1 MVYFDNK
8 NDAFD
13 RKSIVS
19 DLNYKKV
26 LLNEGLFLLPI
37 FSIIFL
43 LIVGFSP
50 IISVLYSL
58 GVLIIYSFIKKTN
71 KMNFST
77 FFSGLAN
84 GSISAVNVAIT
95 CAGAGIIVGVISL
108 TGLGLKFSSIVIEL
122 SNGSILLTAFLTM
135 FVVWFVGLAVP
146 VTASYIICAVIAAPL
161 IEVGVGLFLL
171 TYLYFTCC
179 LSEVSPPMLY
189 HLLRIR
195 DIRR

>member
-13 RKSIVS
+13 HKSMLS

-71 KMNFST
+71 KMNFLL
-77 FFSGLAN
+77 FFL
-84 GSISAVNVAIT
+84 V
-95 CAGAGIIVGVISL
+95 
-108 TGLGLKFSSIVIEL
+108 
-122 SNGSILLTAFLTM
+122 
-135 FVVWFVGLAVP
+135 
-146 VTASYIICAVIAAPL
+146 
-161 IEVGVGLFLL
+161 
-171 TYLYFTCC
+171 
-179 LSEVSPPMLY
+179 
-189 HLLRIR
+189 
-195 DIRR
+195 